1 MLPAGGGSRRNSANE
16 RAMGSSSSVMLDDGR
31 IAEGPVGAGPC
42 IPKADVGLPNTEGG
56 LAGLSAGGGGA
67 NDGAGEA
74 DRFTSGAAI
83 PGMATPPNG
92 ERVWDEPLEAK
103 DPFVKLPTFGGGRG
117 CKSSAAW

>member
-1 MLPAGGGSRRNSANE
+1 MLGE
-16 RAMGSSSSVMLDDGR
+16 GR

-56 LAGLSAGGGGA
+56 LTGFSAGGGGA

-74 DRFTSGAAI
+74 ERMASGAAI

-92 ERVWDEPLEAK
+92 ERA
-103 DPFVKLPTFGGGRG
+103 
-117 CKSSAAW
+117 